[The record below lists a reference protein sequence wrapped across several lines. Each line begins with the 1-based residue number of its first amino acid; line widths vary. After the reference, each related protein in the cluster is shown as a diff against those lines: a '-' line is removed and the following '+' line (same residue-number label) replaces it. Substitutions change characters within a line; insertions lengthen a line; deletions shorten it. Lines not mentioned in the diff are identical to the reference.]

1 MVLGILSAVAACPA
15 IIGTTEAVRHGQKA
29 QAKEA
34 HRGQKVNMI
43 VKLPTPIPG
52 YTENFEGAL
61 IVLKDN
67 KVYIQHAQSTFPA
80 DSVHPFAGYYLPY
93 PSNQNKWAGA
103 GYKGEGLVSTIND
116 ANQLNWIY
124 VDRDTHELKYGVKAD
139 VEAHCAGPWDCT
151 AVDKRMTFEGWEGF
165 IAVQVDAKEDIW
177 ALYFDRFDDGLS
189 SNGLIGDFEETGKQ
203 VRMLEVQLVR
213 KERMKG
219 FDMACEER
227 VERIRAMR
235 GKQKEEQ
242 EAGLQGSE
250 GE

>member
-43 VKLPTPIPG
+43 VKLPTAVPG
-52 YTENFEGAL
+52 YTEKFDGAL

-67 KVYIQHAQSTFPA
+67 KLYIRHSQSTFPP
-80 DSVHPFAGYYLPY
+80 DSIHPFAGYYLPY
-93 PSNQNKWAGA
+93 PSNQTKWAGA
-103 GYKGEGLVSTIND
+103 GYKGEGLVSTINE

-124 VDRDTHELKYGVKAD
+124 VDRNTHELKYGIKTD
-139 VEAHCAGPWDCT
+139 VENHCAGPWDCT
-151 AVDKRMTFEGWEGF
+151 SIEKRMTFESWEGF
-165 IAVQVDAKEDIW
+165 IAVQEDSNKDIW
-177 ALYFDRFDDGLS
+177 SLYFDRFDDGLS
-189 SNGLIGDFEETGKQ
+189 SNGLIGDGRQ
-203 VRMLEVQLVR
+203 IRMLEIQLIR
-213 KERMKG
+213 KERVKG

-235 GKQKEEQ
+235 GKQKEQQ
-242 EAGLQGSE
+242 EEGLQGE
-250 GE
+250 QEE